1 MTKSKDK
8 QIRELEEKE
17 LEWKLMFF
25 VATGFF
31 IIFLSL
37 WVFDIQAHPE
47 FEAQLQSCQEKV
59 PVWTLKVECNYSP
72 FVNSKSAFIYTEIN
86 FTDHQDYLES
96 LEAVEAGESGENC
109 EVLE

>member
-25 VATGFF
+25 TATGFF
-31 IIFLSL
+31 IVFLSL

-47 FEAQLQSCQEKV
+47 FESQLQSCQEKV
-59 PVWTLKVECNYSP
+59 PVWTLKVECSFSP
-72 FVNSKSAFIYTEIN
+72 FLDSKSAYVYTEIN
-86 FTDHQDYLES
+86 FTDYQDYLEEK
-96 LEAVEAGESGENC
+96 EAANEKENC